1 MKRDSRRAFLQ
12 EVGQGMLI
20 AGLGSALASDLG
32 VSTAWA
38 DDGPDRLT
46 FGELEPLVSLLQ
58 ETPPDELQPILVDRL
73 RAGSVDLPRLTAAG
87 LLANA
92 RTFGGQDYVGF
103 HTFMALP
110 PALEMA
116 RELPKHLQPLPILK
130 VLYRNSARIQAFGG
144 RDNEVLHR
152 IVAEPIAPSNSA
164 GEALRDSVRRVEW
177 DQAERDFAGLALGP
191 PGEAFNHLQFTVQDE
206 VDVHRV
212 VLAWRAWEALDLTG
226 EEQAHTLL
234 RQSLRYCLKNEETR
248 RQRGYGESEIRS
260 VLPKLLDQYHLAGPA
275 SRTRE
280 VDDGWIQSLAETVFR
295 SSRAEAAE
303 AAAAALADGVEA
315 QAIGQ
320 ALSLAANLLVL
331 HDPGREQQYG
341 SEEKPA
347 GSVHGDS
354 VGVHA
359 SDAAN
364 AWRHI
369 ARMSNPR
376 NQVASLIVGAFHTA
390 GQHGRAMPE
399 ALPHAEHVQQLNA
412 AEPAALLREADGA
425 IRENDQQRASA
436 AIHRYGQLGGAPR
449 PAFDLLLRYA
459 VSEDGALHAEK
470 YYRTVSEEFA
480 TTRPAFRWNQL
491 VALARVTASEYG
503 HSAPGAEQ
511 ARDLIG
517 V

>member
-1 MKRDSRRAFLQ
+1 MKCENRRAFLQ

-32 VSTAWA
+32 ISTAWA
-38 DDGPDRLT
+38 GEGQDRLT
-46 FGELEPLVSLLQ
+46 FGDLEPLVSLLQ
-58 ETPPDELQPILVDRL
+58 ETPPDKLQPILVERL
-73 RAGSVDLPRLTAAG
+73 RAGNVDLPRLTAAG

-92 RTFGGQDYVGF
+92 RTFGGQDYIGF

-110 PALEMA
+110 PALEMS
-116 RELPKHLQPLPILK
+116 RELPEHLRPLPILK
-130 VLYRNSARIQAFGG
+130 VLYRNSARIQDFGG

-152 IVAEPIAPSNSA
+152 IAAEPVTPPGSA
-164 GEALRDSVRRVEW
+164 GEWLRESVRRVEW
-177 DQAERDFAGLALGP
+177 EQAERDFAGLALGP

-226 EEQAHTLL
+226 QEQAHTLL
-234 RQSLRYCLKNEETR
+234 RQSLRYCLKNEEA
-248 RQRGYGESEIRS
+248 RQQHGTPDSEIRS
-260 VLPKLLDQYHLAGPA
+260 VLPKLLDQYHLAEPTGQ
-275 SRTRE
+275 TRK
-280 VDDGWIQSLAETVFR
+280 VDDAWIQSMAETIFR
-295 SSRAEAAE
+295 ASRADAAE
-303 AAAAALADGVEA
+303 AAAAALADGVEPK
-315 QAIGQ
+315 AIGQ
-320 ALSLAANLLVL
+320 AMSLAANLLVL
-331 HDPGREQQYG
+331 HDPGRDPRYG
-341 SEEKPA
+341 SSEKPA

-369 ARMSNPR
+369 ARVSNPR
-376 NQVASLIVGAFHTA
+376 NRVASLIVGAFHTA

-399 ALPHAEHVQQLNA
+399 AVPHAEHVQQLAA
-412 AEPAALLREADGA
+412 AEPDALLREADGA

-449 PAFDLLLRYA
+449 PAFNLLLQYA

-503 HSAPGAEQ
+503 HAAPGAEQ
-511 ARDLIG
+511 ARELIG